1 MVEKK
6 KKRGKNTKN
15 TIAPPPLPV
24 SGCTEIIPRTLIRR
38 GSIITWNKLQSK
50 FTMKVKKKKESACCQ
65 CVDIF
70 FFLINLT
77 FYSTSTTKFGYLFIP
92 RVCTCALN
100 SRWNS
105 FPTILSIKT
114 RERDN
119 RRNCSEIVLLYEK
132 NRGRAGAFFF
142 SRVRSVDHL
151 TRGGILILIIF

>member
-1 MVEKK
+1 MRVCDFFPANGRKK
-6 KKRGKNTKN
+6 KERGKNTKN
-15 TIAPPPLPV
+15 AVTRLPPPPLPV

-132 NRGRAGAFFF
+132 NTGGRGHFFF
-142 SRVRSVDHL
+142 PVSGAS
-151 TRGGILILIIF
+151 TI

>member
-1 MVEKK
+1 MRVCDFFPANGRKK
-6 KKRGKNTKN
+6 KKEREKYQKHDCR
-15 TIAPPPLPV
+15 PPLPV

-50 FTMKVKKKKESACCQ
+50 FTMKVKKKRRAR
-65 CVDIF
+65 VVNVWIF

-132 NRGRAGAFFF
+132 NTGGRGHFFF
-142 SRVRSVDHL
+142 PVSGAS
-151 TRGGILILIIF
+151 TI